1 VLPNEPFC
9 NRSSKTKLHFLNSER
24 SHPSL
29 ALAAVNRDK
38 KQLRRHFRSLRT
50 GQLDLFDSIRACVEA
65 ELSSRRCI
73 DDKNRYLAIYW
84 PLPGEI
90 DLRFLNHQT
99 AVALPV
105 ADGSGT
111 MTFREWGKTSLEP
124 DGCSIPAPSQGPDLL
139 ASEISLLL
147 VPALAMD
154 RSGIRLGYGGGYY
167 DRLRAQ
173 QPWRSVPA
181 LGVLPQICLTTTPLP
196 REPWDVPFD
205 GWITEQGTGL
215 TDLKSAS

>member
-1 VLPNEPFC
+1 M
-9 NRSSKTKLHFLNSER
+9 NRNKT
-24 SHPSL
+24 
-29 ALAAVNRDK
+29 
-38 KQLRRHFRSLRT
+38 QLRSHFRSVRNR
-50 GQLDLFDSIRACVEA
+50 QHALFDSIRACVEA
-65 ELSSRRCI
+65 EWVSRRCI
-73 DDKNRYLAIYW
+73 DDRNRYLAIYW

-90 DLRFLNHQT
+90 DLRFLKHQT

-111 MTFREWGKTSLEP
+111 MIFRRWGNTSLEL
-124 DGCSIPAPSQGPDLL
+124 DGCGIPAPCQGPDLL

-147 VPALAMD
+147 VSALAMD

-173 QPWRSVPA
+173 QSWRSVPA
-181 LGVLPQICLTTTPLP
+181 LGVLPKICLTTTPLP
-196 REPWDVPFD
+196 RESWDVPFD

-215 TDLKSAS
+215 TDLTSAS